1 MWLIAPDHTG
11 TPPGTR
17 MPGRASMEMIMAIY
31 ESQRRGTAPVQLPL
45 PSGRSPLAALAHEQG
60 WDQQS
65 ATPTTAH
72 S

>member
-1 MWLIAPDHTG
+1 
-11 TPPGTR
+11 
-17 MPGRASMEMIMAIY
+17 MPGRASMKMIMAIY
-31 ESQRRGTAPVQLPL
+31 ESQRRGYAPVQLAL
-45 PSGRSPLAALAHEQG
+45 LSGRSPLAALAQEQG